1 MGYLSVAALL
11 VVGLMGAGRFRGLS
25 TGLRYLVGLVWFGLA
40 VELASNLLRLQ
51 HRPNLLLIPVDAA
64 GELWLLS
71 LVYAYALQW
80 PVFTRLRPWV
90 AGSFVLYAGLSGVLL
105 PETARFKPAVLVIES
120 LLLLGMVGLYFR
132 KLLNEL
138 QVLDLVRDPMF
149 WVSSG
154 LLLYCLGKVQIALFS
169 NYLLLHYSLQLNLA
183 VWDIHALLTVVL
195 YFCYGRALWMHPQ
208 K

>member
-1 MGYLSVAALL
+1 MGYLSVVVLL
-11 VVGLMGAGRFRGLS
+11 VVGLIGVGRFRGLS
-25 TGLRYLVGLVWFGLA
+25 LGLRYLVGLIGFGLV
-40 VELASNLLRLQ
+40 VELAAHLLLFQ
-51 HRPNLLLIPVDAA
+51 HRSNLLLIPVDAA

-71 LVYAYALQW
+71 LVYAHALQW
-80 PVFTRLRPWV
+80 PVFMRVRPWV

-105 PETARFKPAVLVIES
+105 PETARFKPVVQVIES
-120 LLLLGMVGLYFR
+120 LLVLGMVWLYFR

-154 LLLYCLGKVQIALFS
+154 LLLYCLGKVQIVLFS

-183 VWDIHALLTVVL
+183 VWDIHALLTVGL
-195 YFCYGRALWMHPQ
+195 YYCYGRALWMHPQ